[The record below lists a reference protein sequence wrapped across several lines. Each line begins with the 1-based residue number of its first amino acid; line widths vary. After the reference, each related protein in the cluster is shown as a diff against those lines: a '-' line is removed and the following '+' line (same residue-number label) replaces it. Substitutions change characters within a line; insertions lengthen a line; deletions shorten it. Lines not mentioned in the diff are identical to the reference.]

1 MSGILPIVSAYC
13 LHVGEEPAL
22 GGSRGVGNIF
32 LGNCNAACVYCQ
44 NFEISQRPGHE
55 VAYEVSTARLAD
67 IMLELAAG
75 GAASIGFVS
84 PSHFAAQV
92 IEAVDIA
99 AARGLSLPLI
109 YNSNGYDSVATLRML
124 EGVFDIYLPDLR
136 YASAAA
142 AAKYSGL
149 PGYPRIARAAIREM
163 ARQVGLRLVFGDD
176 GLVKRGLIIRLLV
189 LPNDISGTEESLSW
203 IAEDLGTEVS
213 ISVMSQYYPA
223 NRAQDF
229 PELARGVTLEEYDRV
244 VRAVDSLGFS
254 NGWVQEFASGE
265 QYRPDFSDRRMPF
278 KSSV

>member
-99 AARGLSLPLI
+99 TARGLSLPLI